1 MTWHATGMLRTS
13 ARRPGGGVGDTEGEE
28 EEEDQEEERRRE
40 GDEEERYV
48 YRILIILVVANVLF
62 SSPRAAP
69 TTMWEMA
76 APRGYTLISNQCF
89 CL

>member
-1 MTWHATGMLRTS
+1 
-13 ARRPGGGVGDTEGEE
+13 
-28 EEEDQEEERRRE
+28 
-40 GDEEERYV
+40 V

-76 APRGYTLISNQCF
+76 APSGYALIRNQCF
-89 CL
+89 CLLSLLGQVDRRHPTHKKCVHVCILDIHLKSDHLLNLKKYSMYISDAS